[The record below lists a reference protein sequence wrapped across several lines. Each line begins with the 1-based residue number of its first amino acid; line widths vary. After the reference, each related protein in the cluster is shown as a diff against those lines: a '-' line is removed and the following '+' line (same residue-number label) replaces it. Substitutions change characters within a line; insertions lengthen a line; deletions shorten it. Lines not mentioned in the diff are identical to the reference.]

1 MGIFR
6 VDEGLAIMAGE
17 FGFSFN
23 EEDDV
28 SKRPKT
34 VGEQAAKKNE
44 GLSNLLAQQPPL
56 QGGAHGTEICSVCQE
71 VS

>member
-6 VDEGLAIMAGE
+6 KDEGFAIMAGE
-17 FGFSFN
+17 FGSSFN

-34 VGEQAAKKNE
+34 VTDQAAKKNE
-44 GLSNLLAQQPPL
+44 GLSNLLAQQPPP
-56 QGGAHGTEICSVCQE
+56 
-71 VS
+71 